1 MSRMSELYIQIM
13 EEAYNKL
20 SEEEKL
26 RLRLIEQELIE
37 LSENCDNS
45 P

>member
-1 MSRMSELYIQIM
+1 MSRMSDLYIQIM

-26 RLRLIEQELIE
+26 RLKLIEQQLVES
-37 LSENCDNS
+37 SENCDNS